1 MASTLKP
8 FRQYSE
14 HEVLNMFSYNPG
26 SNDAVGNNC
35 TNMIAD
41 GGSHTWDVGRLLVS
55 DEVAMKA
62 TGGDWDPVT
71 INDGSLKR
79 DDTSH
84 DGTPS
89 SSRTVWSTALK
100 GYLGANYNAGTGGY
114 TGNPDGS
121 HVGLFGVGNATLTAK
136 ADKLTSAS
144 GAAVGIAL
152 RSTLAY
158 DENNEKLLYYTQKKD
173 ELQAVLP
180 GQAVPALRRGLIAMV
195 VDGVTAAANAGVPI
209 YGTADSAAVGGLVTL
224 TPTSNGAAIGE
235 IVAIMDV
242 AQQICLVQIDV

>member
-1 MASTLKP
+1 
-8 FRQYSE
+8 
-14 HEVLNMFSYNPG
+14 
-26 SNDAVGNNC
+26 
-35 TNMIAD
+35 
-41 GGSHTWDVGRLLVS
+41 
-55 DEVAMKA
+55 
-62 TGGDWDPVT
+62 
-71 INDGSLKR
+71 
-79 DDTSH
+79 
-84 DGTPS
+84 
-89 SSRTVWSTALK
+89 
-100 GYLGANYNAGTGGY
+100 
-114 TGNPDGS
+114 
-121 HVGLFGVGNATLTAK
+121 LTAK

-224 TPTSNGAAIGE
+224 TSTSNGAAIGE